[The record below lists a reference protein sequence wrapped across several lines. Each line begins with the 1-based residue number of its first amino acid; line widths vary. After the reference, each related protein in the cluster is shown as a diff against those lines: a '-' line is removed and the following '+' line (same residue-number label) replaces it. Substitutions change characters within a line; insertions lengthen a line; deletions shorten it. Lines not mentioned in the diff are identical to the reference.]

1 MARDLAPSLKGRSG
15 SALSWQ
21 ARQTDLG
28 GIRANSSLGTVF
40 IGSRRFMRSADVR
53 GLEQFARP
61 VEALVAQGVTPV
73 YVSLDGD
80 LVAVAGV
87 GDALRD
93 DVEWS
98 LREIQRMGWK
108 VGILSGDHSE
118 IVQAVAARL
127 GIAAEL
133 ARGELLPENKV
144 QVVQGH
150 ADAEPVVMIGDGVN
164 DSAALAAASVGIAVR
179 GGAEASL
186 SAASVY
192 LAREGL
198 SDFIALVRLA
208 RTTMNTIRWNFAAS
222 LGYNALA
229 VGLAATGLIHPL
241 LAAILMPV
249 SSLTVVSISLMLPR
263 DWSRERGI
271 SR

>member
-1 MARDLAPSLKGRSG
+1 
-15 SALSWQ
+15 
-21 ARQTDLG
+21 
-28 GIRANSSLGTVF
+28 
-40 IGSRRFMRSADVR
+40 
-53 GLEQFARP
+53 
-61 VEALVAQGVTPV
+61 
-73 YVSLDGD
+73 
-80 LVAVAGV
+80 
-87 GDALRD
+87 
-93 DVEWS
+93 
-98 LREIQRMGWK
+98 MGWK